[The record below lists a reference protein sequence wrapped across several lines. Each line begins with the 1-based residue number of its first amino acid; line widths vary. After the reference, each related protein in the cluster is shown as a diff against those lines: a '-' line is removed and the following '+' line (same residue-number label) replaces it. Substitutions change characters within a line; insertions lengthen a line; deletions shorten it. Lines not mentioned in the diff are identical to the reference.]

1 MPTRSSGH
9 GSPTIG
15 TVAAEAGVSRA
26 TVSRA
31 FSQPH
36 RLKPET
42 VERVLEV
49 ARRLGYAVNPMAK
62 ALSTGRSG
70 NLALIVPD
78 IANPFFPPMIRAV
91 EQRADTAGYAV
102 FLGHTDEDPAREDLL
117 ITRFAK
123 QVDGF
128 VIASSRMIETE
139 IRAHAERRPVVLI
152 NRDVARIPRVLIDTT
167 SGVTQAVTHLAELGH
182 RQIAYLGGP
191 SRSWSDGQRRRT
203 VKRVGERAGLSVAML
218 PGRRASY
225 ESGREAVPAILATGV
240 TAVIAFDDLLAHGVL
255 TGLAER
261 DIDVPGQFSVI
272 GCDDVLAAQT
282 YPPLTTVSSRA
293 AEAGTAAVEML
304 ASRLGSD
311 VTGADDRL
319 TLDTS
324 LVVRATTTTAPRPTR
339 KTRTTSATPTG

>member
-1 MPTRSSGH
+1 MATRAQGD

-36 RLKPET
+36 RLRPET

-70 NLALIVPD
+70 NLALVVPD
-78 IANPFFPPMIRAV
+78 IANPFFPPMIQAV
-91 EQRADTAGYAV
+91 ERRADQAGYAV

-117 ITRFAK
+117 LTRFAK

-128 VIASSRMIETE
+128 VIASSRMTE
-139 IRAHAERRPVVLI
+139 AAIRAHAERHPVVLI
-152 NRDVARIPRVLIDTT
+152 NRDVTRIARVLIDTT
-167 SGVTQAVTHLAELGH
+167 RGVTEAVAHLAELGH
-182 RQIAYLGGP
+182 RRIAYLGGP
-191 SRSWSDGQRRRT
+191 SRSWSNSERRRT
-203 VKRVGERAGLSVAML
+203 VKRVGEKAGLSVEMM
-218 PGRRASY
+218 PGRRSSY
-225 ESGREAVPAILATGV
+225 ELGREAVPAILATGV

-261 DIDVPGQFSVI
+261 GIDVPGEISVI

-304 ASRLGSD
+304 AGRLSSE
-311 VTGADDRL
+311 VSGADNRL
-319 TLDTS
+319 LLDTS
-324 LVVRATTTTAPRPTR
+324 LVLRATTAAAPKAVR
-339 KTRTTSATPTG
+339 KGRRAKP

>member
-1 MPTRSSGH
+1 MATRTPGD
-9 GSPTIG
+9 GVPTIG

-36 RLKPET
+36 RLRPET

-70 NLALIVPD
+70 NLALVVPD

-91 EQRADTAGYAV
+91 ERRADQAGYAV

-117 ITRFAK
+117 LTRFAK

-128 VIASSRMIETE
+128 VIASSRMTE
-139 IRAHAERRPVVLI
+139 ADIRAHAERHPVVLI
-152 NRDVARIPRVLIDTT
+152 NRDVSRIARVLIDTT
-167 SGVTQAVTHLAELGH
+167 QGVTQAVEHLAELGH

-191 SRSWSDGQRRRT
+191 GRSWSNGERRRT
-203 VKRVGERAGLSVAML
+203 VKRVGQKAGLSVAMV
-218 PGRRASY
+218 PARRSSY
-225 ESGREAVPAILATGV
+225 ELGREAVPAILATGV

-261 DIDVPGQFSVI
+261 GIDVPGSSASSGATTCSRRRRIRRSRPSRPARPRLVRQRWRCWQAASVVTWPAWTT
-272 GCDDVLAAQT
+272 GFCWT
-282 YPPLTTVSSRA
+282 PRWSSGPPPPLHSRN
-293 AEAGTAAVEML
+293 
-304 ASRLGSD
+304 RLHWPAMS
-311 VTGADDRL
+311 
-319 TLDTS
+319 
-324 LVVRATTTTAPRPTR
+324 
-339 KTRTTSATPTG
+339 